1 MTNHLKE
8 VEKLINHLRQVINNL
23 VESHDPDLDNIAWT
37 ISHARKH
44 LEKAKRKLEGLKKN
58 E

>member
-8 VEKLINHLRQVINNL
+8 VEKLINHLRQVIN
-23 VESHDPDLDNIAWT
+23 DLIEENEVKFDDVAWV

-44 LEKAKRKLEGLKKN
+44 LDKAKGELEGLKKN